1 MKIDFK
7 SMDGR
12 KKKLYSA
19 LWGDFDFSTINAEVE
34 KTMQRQSRAGTKKMQ
49 NHRTTR
55 IVSPEKWIKT
65 GNC

>member
-1 MKIDFK
+1 MNVDFK

-19 LWGDFDFSTINAEVE
+19 LWGDFDFSTINAEIE
-34 KTMQRQSRAGTKKMQ
+34 QSRNKKMQ
-49 NHRTTR
+49 NHLTTR